1 MRKSN
6 IELTVK
12 SIYFKNKNGQIEYSL
27 NPENGF
33 DIVQWFER
41 IPNPECWHGGYIKNG
56 KYIPKRQEKNIP
68 EDELPKEYC
77 VTIAFINPDLNKGS
91 PNIELISD
99 RLLNLDNKSKIIA
112 LDFLREGY
120 DKLQEI
126 MDK

>member
-91 PNIELISD
+91 PNIELIAD